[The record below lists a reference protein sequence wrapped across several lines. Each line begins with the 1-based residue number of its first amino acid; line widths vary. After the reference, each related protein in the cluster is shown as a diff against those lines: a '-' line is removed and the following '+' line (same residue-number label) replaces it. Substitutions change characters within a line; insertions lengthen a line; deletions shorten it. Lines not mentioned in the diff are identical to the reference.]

1 MRITQRIAKHTR
13 RLLKERH
20 WTQYQ
25 LARQAAVPISTLH
38 HVINGR
44 SNNIKIETLLSIC
57 RGLDISLMD
66 FFSDDLFLPEN
77 IPDND

>member
-1 MRITQRIAKHTR
+1 MKMTQRIATRTR

-20 WTQYQ
+20 WTQYK

-38 HVINGR
+38 HVISGR
-44 SNNIKIETLLSIC
+44 SQNVKIETLLNIC
-57 RGLDISLMD
+57 RGFEISLAD
-66 FFSDDLFLPEN
+66 FFNDALFSPEN

>member
-1 MRITQRIAKHTR
+1 MKMTQRIAKRTR
-13 RLLKERH
+13 RLLKERQ
-20 WTQYQ
+20 WTQYK

-38 HVINGR
+38 HVIHGR

-57 RGLDISLMD
+57 RGFEISLTE
-66 FFSDDLFLPEN
+66 FFNDALFLPEN

>member
-1 MRITQRIAKHTR
+1 MKMTQRIAKRTR

-20 WTQYQ
+20 WTQYK

-38 HVINGR
+38 HVISGR
-44 SNNIKIETLLSIC
+44 SQNMKIETLLNIC
-57 RGLDISLMD
+57 RGFQISIVE
-66 FFSDDLFLPEN
+66 FFSDDLFTPEN